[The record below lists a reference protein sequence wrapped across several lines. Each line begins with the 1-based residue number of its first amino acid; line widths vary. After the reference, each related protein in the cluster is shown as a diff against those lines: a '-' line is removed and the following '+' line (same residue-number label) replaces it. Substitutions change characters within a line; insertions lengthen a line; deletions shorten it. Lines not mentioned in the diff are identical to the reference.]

1 MRIETLLSKF
11 AIKGINYDPQSGGG
25 KALLSAEEQLAVVGL
40 CWHESPVG
48 WLVLFV
54 EGLRDVHALKQLQIA
69 TRGETLRL
77 MEDWRGVYPEKALT
91 ALCATAIAEATQQN
105 GQVCPE
111 CNGSGKVLSKCNHQ
125 RQCQCCKNGRIEWT
139 QETRFAYFAQ
149 VLPVTYS
156 RFKRYN
162 VILNL
167 VVLWLIDNRTV
178 AVFAMEEQ
186 VKREQ
191 NKVVGCY

>member
-54 EGLRDVHALKQLQIA
+54 EGLRDVHAFKQLQIA

-111 CNGSGKVLSKCNHQ
+111 CNGSAIVVDKNRNRCK
-125 RQCQCCKNGRIEWT
+125 CQCCKVGRIVWT

-162 VILNL
+162 VVLSL
-167 VVLWLIDNRTV
+167 LVLWLLENRMV
-178 AVFAMEEQ
+178 AVMAMEDQ
-186 VKREQ
+186 VEKES
-191 NKVVGCY
+191 NALVA

>member
-11 AIKGINYDPQSGGG
+11 AIKGINYDPLSGGG

-48 WLVLFV
+48 WLLLFV

-111 CNGSGKVLSKCNHQ
+111 CDGAGKVLSKCNHQ
-125 RQCQCCKNGRIEWT
+125 RKCQCCKNGRIEWT

-156 RFKRYN
+156 RFKQYGQ
-162 VILNL
+162 ILINIIEWLVKNKEIVVVALDKRINL
-167 VVLWLIDNRTV
+167 EKKDNG
-178 AVFAMEEQ
+178 
-186 VKREQ
+186 K
-191 NKVVGCY
+191 